1 MAQVSIQ
8 IQALKIVASIGVWA
22 RERTTPQPIEIDI
35 TAWLNAAP
43 QHDKLEE
50 TASYDD
56 IAKAA
61 QMVADRRHHD
71 LIETLAV
78 DICKEVVAMG
88 PVESAEV
95 RVTKIPQTVNA
106 EALTATA
113 KL

>member
-8 IQALKIVASIGVWA
+8 IHKLKIVASIGVWA
-22 RERTTPQPIEIDI
+22 RERTTPQPIEIDV
-35 TAWLNAAP
+35 TAWLKDAP

-78 DICKEVVAMG
+78 DIAKEVKAMG

-95 RVTKIPQTVNA
+95 RITKIPQTVNA
-106 EALTATA
+106 DSLTATA